1 MLVSVNMSREVY
13 EYYKGYDLST
23 VVDTLLEIYAIT
35 NLPPMVGKREVE
47 RRVNVSNPMYI
58 EMYNRLGASNKKVSL
73 GRLLEFAYNMQ
84 VLSLSRFDKMKID
97 VKPDNPTH
105 SLVDRAYRALLQAQK
120 YDTSNELREIT
131 NLVYNY
137 REVIDNG

>member
-23 VVDTLLEIYAIT
+23 VVDTLLEIYDIT

-58 EMYNRLGASNKKVSL
+58 EMYNRLGARNKKVSL

-120 YDTSNELREIT
+120 YDSSDELREIT